1 MSDTLTAVQVPFST
15 AGSITL
21 RDLRDLIE
29 ATDNLPED
37 HAAQVLPDRLRI
49 ELGR

>member
-1 MSDTLTAVQVPFST
+1 MSDTLNAVQVPFST

-29 ATDNLPED
+29 STDNLPED
-37 HAAQVLPDRLRI
+37 HAAQVLPDGLRVQ
-49 ELGR
+49 LDR